1 MKRLLLVLVVLCVC
15 SIPALAADGPTE
27 LTGSFSLVNA
37 ENGDDYFT
45 FSGDLQAP
53 IGKLFGLGPSI
64 QYLDINPEEGDSSSI
79 WSIGALATFAFTE
92 SHNGFFLAAEALWPQ
107 GDQDVQGYLLS
118 PGVGVRF
125 GNDKAFARILAA
137 HPFHMDSGDDDSSL
151 DLERTEVTAGFG
163 YRWGK

>member
-1 MKRLLLVLVVLCVC
+1 MFKKALLVFVLTF
-15 SIPALAADGPTE
+15 ALAGLTQAAPTE

-37 ENGDDYFT
+37 QHGDDYFT

-79 WSIGALATFAFTE
+79 WSIGALMTFAFTD

-107 GDQDVQGYLLS
+107 GDQDVQGYMLS